1 MIDLVIVGGGAAGFF
16 AANEVL
22 RIKPNA
28 SVVILEKTGKV
39 LAKVKISGGG
49 RCNVT
54 HNLLDF
60 NELLKNYPR
69 GERWLSEVFKKF
81 SVKDTLNWFENKGV
95 KIKSEPDGRMFPE
108 SNDSQTIIDALQKK
122 VIGNQFELRSHSTV
136 KSIIPQKGKF
146 EVLLSENEKIIA
158 KNVLISSGGSPTGNG
173 LDYINSMKFEI
184 VPPAPSIFTF
194 NVKNHNW
201 VDLMG
206 LSVAKAR
213 VRLIGTDLEF
223 SGPVLITHWG
233 FSGPAILK
241 LSSFAARILQ
251 EKEYK
256 FNFSIDWIPDSSIE
270 EVQNKMTNFQKE
282 NPKKKPDQSPIFSIP
297 KRLWE
302 RICKESGLS
311 GYFNWAEA
319 GNKKIQLASQLLKGT
334 VFKAEGKTTYKEE
347 FVTAGGISLK
357 EIDAETCEA
366 KRYSGLFFAGEV
378 MDVDGV
384 TGGFN
389 FQAAWSTGFVAATAI
404 SKRI

>member
-1 MIDLVIVGGGAAGFF
+1 
-16 AANEVL
+16 
-22 RIKPNA
+22 
-28 SVVILEKTGKV
+28 
-39 LAKVKISGGG
+39 
-49 RCNVT
+49 
-54 HNLLDF
+54 
-60 NELLKNYPR
+60 
-69 GERWLSEVFKKF
+69 
-81 SVKDTLNWFENKGV
+81 
-95 KIKSEPDGRMFPE
+95 
-108 SNDSQTIIDALQKK
+108 
-122 VIGNQFELRSHSTV
+122 
-136 KSIIPQKGKF
+136 
-146 EVLLSENEKIIA
+146 
-158 KNVLISSGGSPTGNG
+158 
-173 LDYINSMKFEI
+173 
-184 VPPAPSIFTF
+184 
-194 NVKNHNW
+194 
-201 VDLMG
+201 
-206 LSVAKAR
+206 
-213 VRLIGTDLEF
+213 LEF

>member
-69 GERWLSEVFKKF
+69 GELWLSEVFKKF

-95 KIKSEPDGRMFPE
+95 KIKAEPDGRMFPE

-122 VIGNQFELRSHSTV
+122 VVGNQFELRTHSTV
-136 KSIIPQKGKF
+136 KNIIPQKGKF
-146 EVLLSENEKIIA
+146 EVLLSENEKIVA

-173 LDYINSMKFEI
+173 LAYINSMQFEI
-184 VPPAPSIFTF
+184 VPPAPSLFTF

-206 LSVAKAR
+206 LSVTKAK

-270 EVQNKMTNFQKE
+270 EVQNKMINFQKE
-282 NPKKKPDQSPIFSIP
+282 YPKKKPDQSPIFSIP

-357 EIDAETCEA
+357 EINAETCEA

>member
-146 EVLLSENEKIIA
+146 EVLLSENEKIVA

-173 LDYINSMKFEI
+173 LDYINSMQFEI
-184 VPPAPSIFTF
+184 VPPAPSLFTF

-206 LSVAKAR
+206 LSVTKAR

-357 EIDAETCEA
+357 EINAETCEA

>member
-1 MIDLVIVGGGAAGFF
+1 LIDLVIVGGGAAGFF

-146 EVLLSENEKIIA
+146 EVLLSENEKIVA

-173 LDYINSMKFEI
+173 LDYINSMQFEI
-184 VPPAPSIFTF
+184 VPPAPSLFTF

-206 LSVAKAR
+206 LSVTKAR

-357 EIDAETCEA
+357 EINAETCEA